1 VVARSTRLSY
11 LGSRL
16 GGGAEAASED
26 SLMAQARKQKAG
38 SGSLSAAAS
47 RTRQGKRPR
56 ARHPIATDEL
66 LDLLPYGIATLDGHG
81 VLTSINRAGRELL
94 GDAVEKFEERDVTC
108 CELFACGGAGVLE
121 NRCLTGLAL
130 ERQAVLPEVR
140 LDVSG
145 GSRAI
150 WVTAKPVEHPGAA
163 VVLQLRPG
171 HPQDR
176 RQRTIPHWAAP
187 RHLEIVSLGRT
198 QIGSAEGSLGGNWLA
213 QRPGQLLKY
222 LVAERGRVVYADEI
236 AEALWPGREQGVLNN
251 VRYFV
256 HALRD
261 KLEPDRE
268 PRTPS
273 SFVLSE
279 AGGYRLHRDAVDIDA
294 DRFESAVHNGIGA
307 FARGETEAAK
317 GVLEQAMSLYQGDFL
332 SDEPYALWA
341 LNERERLRAMA
352 AEALEALTQIAWDE
366 QDFAAAMGYLKRRA
380 QMHPFDSSVERRL
393 IALALRLGQQTFAR
407 RHYAAFRMRLLREFG
422 QPPEF
427 ELADLVEEGAA
438 GRRQV

>member
-1 VVARSTRLSY
+1 
-11 LGSRL
+11 
-16 GGGAEAASED
+16 
-26 SLMAQARKQKAG
+26 MAQARKHEG
-38 SGSLSAAAS
+38 DSGSPGTAS
-47 RTRQGKRPR
+47 RARERRSPR
-56 ARHPIATDEL
+56 ARNRAIASDEL
-66 LDLLPYGIATLDGHG
+66 LDLLPYGIATLNDQG
-81 VLTSINRAGRELL
+81 VLTTLNRAGRELL
-94 GDAVEKFEERDVTC
+94 GALVEDFEERDVSC
-108 CELFACGGAGVLE
+108 CDLFACGGAGVLE

-130 ERQAVLPEVR
+130 ERQSVLPEVR
-140 LDVSG
+140 LDVSD
-145 GSRAI
+145 GSRAL
-150 WVTAKPVEHPGAA
+150 WVTAKPVEHDDAA
-163 VVLQLRPG
+163 VVLQMRPG
-171 HPQDR
+171 HASDR
-176 RQRTIPHWAAP
+176 RQRTIPHWTAP
-187 RHLEIVSLGRT
+187 RRLEILSLGRT
-198 QIGSAEGSLGGNWLA
+198 QARSAEGPLGGNWLA

-222 LVAERGRVVYADEI
+222 LVAERGRVVYADQI

-268 PRTPS
+268 PRAPS
-273 SFVLSE
+273 SFILSE
-279 AGGYRLHRDAVDIDA
+279 AGGYRLNRETVEIDA
-294 DRFESAVHNGIGA
+294 DGFERAVHDGIAASG
-307 FARGETEAAK
+307 RGETAAAK
-317 GVLEQAMSLYQGDFL
+317 TQLEQAMSLYQGDFL

-341 LNERERLRAMA
+341 LNERERLRGLA

-427 ELADLVEEGAA
+427 ELADLLEDAGESSAA
-438 GRRQV
+438 QG